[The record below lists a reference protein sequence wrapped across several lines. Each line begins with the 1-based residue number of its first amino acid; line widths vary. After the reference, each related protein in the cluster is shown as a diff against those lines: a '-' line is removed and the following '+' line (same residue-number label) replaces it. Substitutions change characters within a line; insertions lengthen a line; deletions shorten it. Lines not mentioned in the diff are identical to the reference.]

1 LHLWHLS
8 AHSRRLFLASSL
20 RSRRRGLSAQ
30 CVLRPRYT
38 RHFSGLFFCPNGAP
52 AQCSCQEAGASR
64 SQHRLSSFLLHGA
77 NYGSRRRLVRL
88 NGAAPASPPL
98 PLLLLLAPKLS
109 LRSVLLPS
117 LPPLSPPPLSL
128 PPQSPPPLSLPL
140 LLAPKP
146 SPRSVLVDGV
156 ATKKCNLQNKSDWLS
171 VLLRNPVVII

>member
-1 LHLWHLS
+1 
-8 AHSRRLFLASSL
+8 
-20 RSRRRGLSAQ
+20 
-30 CVLRPRYT
+30 
-38 RHFSGLFFCPNGAP
+38 
-52 AQCSCQEAGASR
+52 
-64 SQHRLSSFLLHGA
+64 
-77 NYGSRRRLVRL
+77 LVRL

-156 ATKKCNLQNKSDWLS
+156 ATEKCNLQNKSDWLS